1 MHLERRSL
9 AVALCVE
16 IAVEIVARQAAV
28 DELHPGDLDDPVTQL
43 GLEAGGL
50 GVDD

>member
-16 IAVEIVARQAAV
+16 IAVEIVARQRRLTSSTPAISM
-28 DELHPGDLDDPVTQL
+28 TR
-43 GLEAGGL
+43 
-50 GVDD
+50 